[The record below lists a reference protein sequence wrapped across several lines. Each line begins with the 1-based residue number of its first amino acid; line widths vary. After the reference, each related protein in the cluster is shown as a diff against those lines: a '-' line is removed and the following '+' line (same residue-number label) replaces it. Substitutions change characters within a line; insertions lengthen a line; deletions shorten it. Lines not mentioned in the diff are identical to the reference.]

1 MCKVL
6 NKRVHGIPHGAVYVG
21 RPSVYGNPFVIGT
34 HGTRDEVV
42 DRYEQALL
50 KKFERDPHALER
62 LQNAL
67 RGKDLVCWCAPARCH
82 ADVLL
87 KYANQEAG
95 NPIGGEGK
103 CMTHS

>member
-6 NKRVHGIPHGAVYVG
+6 NKRVHGVPAGAVYVG

-67 RGKDLVCWCAPARCH
+67 KGKDLVCWCAPARCH

-87 KYANQEAG
+87 KYANQEG
-95 NPIGGEGK
+95 
-103 CMTHS
+103 